1 MGMTR
6 MNVFVL
12 MGVGVFGVLMLVTCA
27 DITALA
33 GERRATSRP
42 TSRRSSG
49 SIGGLFGGLFKSRE
63 TARRATCAMNLGS
76 LGKGICL
83 YPAGY
88 REKFPALANHQT
100 LGQGAINEEPKMVK
114 VADSSDK
121 SESAFFDGDV
131 KGNGSVNAYYLLVAK
146 GYVEEEGFKCPSD
159 KSFVAGGKGTQTGR
173 RYDLGF
179 DGWKNLSYALQPT
192 SIDATAF
199 SARPGSNSIGG
210 AMVIASDQVVGKKG
224 KLSKTDNRP
233 KKNNSVNHGY
243 GFVNVLTVSNS
254 VKMQTRKKGA
264 ASVISEWGYRGDEIY
279 ALGMKGK
286 AYPTAI
292 KQANDSILMGKEG
305 GK

>member
-1 MGMTR
+1 
-6 MNVFVL
+6 MNVVVL
-12 MGVGVFGVLMLVTCA
+12 MGVGVFGVLLLVTCA
-27 DITALA
+27 DRAA
-33 GERRATSRP
+33 FAERRATATSQP
-42 TSRRSSG
+42 TGRASSG
-49 SIGGLFGGLFKSRE
+49 GIGGLLGGLFRSRE

-83 YPAGY
+83 YQAGY

-159 KSFVAGGKGTQTGR
+159 KSFVAGGKGTKTGR
-173 RYDLGF
+173 GYDLGF

-192 SIDATAF
+192 SINTADF
-199 SARPGSNSIGG
+199 SSRPSNHSKGS
-210 AMVIASDQVVGKKG
+210 MVIASDQVVGKKG
-224 KLSKTDNRP
+224 KLTKTDGRP
-233 KKNNSVNHGY
+233 KENNAVNHGY
-243 GFVNVLTVSNS
+243 GYVNALIISNS
-254 VKMQTRKKGA
+254 VKRQTRKKGA
-264 ASVISEWGYRGDEIY
+264 DSTVSKWGWNKDEIY

-286 AYPTAI
+286 AYPVTDAVMRR
-292 KQANDSILMGKEG
+292 NDSFLMGKEG